1 LSAQDYSFPD
11 DFRLQT
17 PADFKSVFNDPVRSV
32 DKYFTVLATRNPLPY
47 PRLGLAIAKK
57 TIRKAVARN
66 RIKRTV
72 RESFRLQRQQLVN
85 IDIVVL
91 ARGDAATAAAQIL
104 RKSLERHWLKLV
116 DRATPTN
123 NPD

>member
-1 LSAQDYSFPD
+1 
-11 DFRLQT
+11 
-17 PADFKSVFNDPVRSV
+17 
-32 DKYFTVLATRNPLPY
+32 VLATNNPLPH

-57 TIRKAVARN
+57 AIKKAVARN

-72 RESFRLQRQQLVN
+72 RESFRLQKQQIVN

-91 ARGDAATAAAQIL
+91 ARGDAANADVQIL

-116 DRATPTN
+116 DRC
-123 NPD
+123 DSCS

>member
-1 LSAQDYSFPD
+1 MAAEEFCFPD
-11 DFRLQT
+11 AYRLRT
-17 PADFKSVFNDPVRSV
+17 PADYKNVFTNPVKSSDR
-32 DKYFTVLATRNPLPY
+32 YFTVLAVNNLLEH

-57 TIRKAVARN
+57 AIKKAVARN

-72 RESFRLQRQQLVN
+72 RESFRLQRQQIIN

-91 ARGDAATAAAQIL
+91 ARGEAANADPHIL

-116 DRATPTN
+116 DRC
-123 NPD
+123 DSCS

>member
-1 LSAQDYSFPD
+1 MSAKDFSFPD
-11 DFRLQT
+11 LYRLRT
-17 PADFKSVFNDPVRSV
+17 PADYKSVFADPIKSTDR
-32 DKYFTVLATRNPLPY
+32 YFTVLATSNPLPH

-57 TIRKAVARN
+57 AIRKAVARN

-72 RESFRLQRQQLVN
+72 RESFRLQRQKIVN

-91 ARGDAATAAAQIL
+91 ARGDAANADVHIL

-116 DRATPTN
+116 DRCGSCS
-123 NPD
+123 

>member
-1 LSAQDYSFPD
+1 LSADAFGFPD
-11 DFRLQT
+11 GYRLRT
-17 PADFKSVFNDPVRSV
+17 PAEYKNVFADPVKST
-32 DKYFTVLATRNPLPY
+32 DKYFTVLAINNPLPH

-57 TIRKAVARN
+57 AIKKAVARN

-72 RESFRLQRQQLVN
+72 RESFRLQRHQIVN

-91 ARGDAATAAAQIL
+91 ARGDAAKADAQIL

-116 DRATPTN
+116 DRC
-123 NPD
+123 DSCS